1 MSLKPQD
8 IVIVLRL
15 VTLGERRWSYPSL
28 ADDLFMSPSGVH
40 AGVKRSVES
49 GLLEPR
55 KRRPRI
61 KAIEEFL
68 VHGIKYVFP
77 PRRGSLTRGMPT
89 RYAARPLKAEI
100 VQSTVHPPVWPYA
113 QGAVRGYV
121 FSPLYETVPMAA
133 EKDLRLYEL
142 LALVDAIRGG
152 RARETSIAIEALKER
167 LERKPYRRR
176 GLQGIKTSDLRQS
189 PPMLESGSGLLK

>member
-1 MSLKPQD
+1 MSLKSQD
-8 IVIVLRL
+8 IVIILKL

-28 ADDLFMSPSGVH
+28 ADDLSLSPSGVH
-40 AGVKRSVES
+40 AGVKRAVES
-49 GLLEPR
+49 KLLEPKR
-55 KRRPRI
+55 KRPRI
-61 KAIEEFL
+61 KSVEEFL

-89 RYAARPLKAEI
+89 SYAAPPLKSEI
-100 VQSTVHPPVWPYA
+100 VQSSEYPPVWPYA
-113 QGAVRGYV
+113 QGKIRGYE

-133 EKDLRLYEL
+133 EKDFRLYEI

-167 LERKPYRRR
+167 LARK
-176 GLQGIKTSDLRQS
+176 
-189 PPMLESGSGLLK
+189 